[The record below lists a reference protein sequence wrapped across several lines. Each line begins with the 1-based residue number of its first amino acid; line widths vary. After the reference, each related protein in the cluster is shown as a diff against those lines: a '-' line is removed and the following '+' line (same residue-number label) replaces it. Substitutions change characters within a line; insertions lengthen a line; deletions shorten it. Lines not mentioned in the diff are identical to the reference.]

1 MAAISEVSDV
11 IGKIADGFKEE
22 VAKCMAANKNEAV
35 ELILEQLYSGLDGN
49 GEHLSPTYD
58 DDPFFEEPGRWYHRN
73 EQYKRWKQ
81 EITPPESGL
90 KTSSPARPTNVPNLF
105 ITGPF
110 YDSIKADIAGDG
122 LEFKSS
128 GMQQGGEIVSKYGS
142 QILDLNML
150 SRDYFVFEHLE
161 PWLED
166 FYRRCGW

>member
-22 VAKCMAANKNEAV
+22 VMKCMAANKNEAV

-58 DDPFFEEPGRWYHRN
+58 DDPFFDEPGRWHGKS
-73 EQYKRWKQ
+73 EQYKRWKM
-81 EITPPESGL
+81 EITPPETGL
-90 KTSSPARPTNVPNLF
+90 KTSSPARPADVPNLI

-110 YDSIKADIAGDG
+110 YESIGADATGDG
-122 LEFKSS
+122 LQFKSS

-150 SRDYFVFEHLE
+150 SKDYFVYEYLERHLE
-161 PWLED
+161 E
-166 FYRRCGW
+166 FYRSCGW